1 MEKMWRVVQG
11 KTNGFLPSWRR
22 CVMLKNGVQFP
33 CPVLYC
39 NGLVLSTNESEMQK
53 KQGVRELEYE
63 RGFLTGNTNLSET
76 ELFIRLV
83 PRMWTLHPLGEKSVR
98 TLLSHTRKLSK
109 LCLQKLQDLL
119 YPWNTTSYTIH
130 QTRNWIWCQT
140 KVLQQ
145 RLKDNAKQ
153 RSKPTEQERLH
164 WKNCHD
170 YGGIQ
175 GTYKKRGFVGMWW
188 TYTEWKEKINFI
200 NKLFLRNLGI
210 LQAFQQ

>member
-33 CPVLYC
+33 CPVFYC

-53 KQGVRELEYE
+53 KQGVRELEYK

-76 ELFIRLV
+76 ELFIGLV

-130 QTRNWIWCQT
+130 QTRKLDLVSNQSTAT
-140 KVLQQ
+140 KIESQRKTTLQAHST
-145 RLKDNAKQ
+145 RETALKKLSWLRRYTRHIQKKRICGYVVN
-153 RSKPTEQERLH
+153 LH
-164 WKNCHD
+164 WMERKNQLH
-170 YGGIQ
+170 
-175 GTYKKRGFVGMWW
+175 
-188 TYTEWKEKINFI
+188 
-200 NKLFLRNLGI
+200 
-210 LQAFQQ
+210 QQIISS

>member
-1 MEKMWRVVQG
+1 MEKMWLVVQG

-33 CPVLYC
+33 CPVFYC

-53 KQGVRELEYE
+53 KQGLRELEYE

-130 QTRNWIWCQT
+130 QTRKLDLVSNQSTAT
-140 KVLQQ
+140 KIES
-145 RLKDNAKQ
+145 Q
-153 RSKPTEQERLH
+153 RSKPTAQESLH

-210 LQAFQQ
+210 LQTVQQ

>member
-1 MEKMWRVVQG
+1 MEKMWLVVQG

-39 NGLVLSTNESEMQK
+39 NELVLSTNESEMQK

-98 TLLSHTRKLSK
+98 TPAKPHPKIEQALSAKTSRPAISLEYHF
-109 LCLQKLQDLL
+109 L
-119 YPWNTTSYTIH
+119 YNSPNKKIGFGVKPKYCNKDWKP
-130 QTRNWIWCQT
+130 TRN
-140 KVLQQ
+140 
-145 RLKDNAKQ
+145 NAPSPQ
-153 RSKPTEQERLH
+153 H
-164 WKNCHD
+164 
-170 YGGIQ
+170 
-175 GTYKKRGFVGMWW
+175 KRDCI
-188 TYTEWKEKINFI
+188 EKIVTITEVYKARTKKEDLWVCGELTLNGKKKSTSSTNCF
-200 NKLFLRNLGI
+200 FVT
-210 LQAFQQ
+210 